1 MKFDKTCRA
10 LMAVL
15 KKSDG
20 MFVVDMKAG
29 KINCAFD
36 DLESDEGLVPKEVAE
51 PFVLWMKAKES
62 NHGGQ

>member
-1 MKFDKTCRA
+1 
-10 LMAVL
+10 MAVL